1 VSETALGLLVHD
13 GGVITPPSPI
23 LCAVR
28 IGMRVEACAAA
39 AFSISQTGSKRGT
52 VPDDVVAHRQG
63 LLTLPLSGML
73 DSRTAAAALAGR
85 HPAEGNTL
93 RRSSAGSL
101 GLPAF
106 RREPAD
112 SLGVWLQAM
121 GIVYLEMVC
130 VRN

>member
-1 VSETALGLLVHD
+1 MRGSSVLDLAN
-13 GGVITPPSPI
+13 
-23 LCAVR
+23 
-28 IGMRVEACAAA
+28 RVEAWDRVGRRR
-39 AFSISQTGSKRGT
+39 GSS
-52 VPDDVVAHRQG
+52 AG
-63 LLTLPLSGML
+63 LAYFAPV
-73 DSRTAAAALAGR
+73 RHARFETAAAALAGR

>member
-1 VSETALGLLVHD
+1 MRGSSVLDLAN
-13 GGVITPPSPI
+13 
-23 LCAVR
+23 
-28 IGMRVEACAAA
+28 RVEAWDRVGRRR
-39 AFSISQTGSKRGT
+39 GSS
-52 VPDDVVAHRQG
+52 AG
-63 LLTLPLSGML
+63 LAYFAPVRLSGML

-112 SLGVWLQAM
+112 SLGVWLEAM
-121 GIVYLEMVC
+121 GIVYLEVVC
-130 VRN
+130 VPN